1 MEVGVSFAVV
11 ADLERLRFCRLVLER
26 SEIDGVC
33 AQGDV
38 HGCRGVL
45 GPLEFSLDTE
55 TRLLELG
62 VVVVLDTDSHH
73 SEDGFVVGSTQF
85 HHVVVRLH
93 VHVLQLGS
101 VADAVEDAVAPGG
114 RATLLSLLLVV
125 AGGIL
130 LVLVGGWE
138 LEFGLH
144 EVLEGESGALRD
156 TELVLLEEEGEVVA
170 GVVEDLER
178 GDVGSDAVV
187 EVANLRLTRWTRL
200 PRRRTGGRGC
210 RSCRLRV

>member
-1 MEVGVSFAVV
+1 M
-11 ADLERLRFCRLVLER
+11 
-26 SEIDGVC
+26 
-33 AQGDV
+33 
-38 HGCRGVL
+38 
-45 GPLEFSLDTE
+45 
-55 TRLLELG
+55 
-62 VVVVLDTDSHH
+62 
-73 SEDGFVVGSTQF
+73 VGSTQF

-101 VADAVEDAVAPGG
+101 VADAVEDAIAPGG

-125 AGGIL
+125 AGGVL

-144 EVLEGESGALRD
+144 EVLEGESGALGD
-156 TELVLLEEEGEVVA
+156 AELVLLEEEGKVVA